1 MSNVVTFNPTAG
13 LPALPA
19 DLVRAGEEMSAE
31 LGGGLQGRVFNRI
44 AIRQGRFVM
53 LTGGE
58 VVQRLEKDHID
69 VVIVGSS
76 PNVSRVFYIKG
87 YDANAP
93 KERPTCWSHNG
104 VTPASDVAEENRQG
118 SACNTC
124 PKNEKGSA
132 KDGKSRACAFKKA
145 IAIVPGGGE
154 EVRGINAAEP
164 APWQMVVNAQSM
176 YDDSQPDQN
185 LYSLKGFVEFLGRP
199 RQGAPKGI
207 PAGYLLTRIQIDVE
221 ATTSKCWFSPLGYL
235 TPDQIAKSVKLFRSD
250 EVRDLLDQTA
260 DETALAQ
267 HDRSPGVPETDRT
280 MATPPAATPAAAAP
294 KAAAPKAAAPT
305 PPPPPPAPAA
315 EQAADGDED
324 LQPIHW
330 IDYATDNA
338 VDTDTI
344 DAIYALGG
352 PGSAG
357 GRKIWDQLVGL
368 ELDELVVLALEG
380 ATTYNPAPPPTAPAP
395 AAPKVKRGRPSMTAE
410 EKAAAAAARAAKKA
424 AAEPAQSENP
434 APIEAQQ
441 SLPIQP
447 APTPAAPP
455 PAQPTGVPPG
465 GAGEPTRA
473 QTLASR
479 ISKFDD

>member
-1 MSNVVTFNPTAG
+1 MSNVVQFNPTAS

-19 DLVRAGEEMSAE
+19 DLLRAGEEMSAE

-104 VTPASDVAEENRQG
+104 VTPANDVAEENRQG

-124 PKNEKGSA
+124 PMNAKGSA

-154 EVRGINAAEP
+154 EVKGINAAEP

-185 LYSLKGFVEFLGRP
+185 LYSLKGFVEFLGRS

-280 MATPPAATPAAAAP
+280 MATP
-294 KAAAPKAAAPT
+294 
-305 PPPPPPAPAA
+305 APAA

-380 ATTYNPAPPPTAPAP
+380 ATTYNPAPPP

>member
-1 MSNVVTFNPTAG
+1 MSNVVQFNPTAS

-19 DLVRAGEEMSAE
+19 DLLRAGEEMSAE

-87 YDANAP
+87 YDVNAP

-154 EVRGINAAEP
+154 EVKGINATEP
-164 APWQMVVNAQSM
+164 VPWQMVVNAQSM

-267 HDRSPGVPETDRT
+267 HDRSPGVPEIDRT
-280 MATPPAATPAAAAP
+280 MATPPAAT
-294 KAAAPKAAAPT
+294 
-305 PPPPPPAPAA
+305 PAPAA

-441 SLPIQP
+441 SLP
-447 APTPAAPP
+447 
-455 PAQPTGVPPG
+455 TGVPPG

>member
-1 MSNVVTFNPTAG
+1 MSNVVQFNPTAG

-154 EVRGINAAEP
+154 EVKGINAAEP

-250 EVRDLLDQTA
+250 EVRDLLDQSA
-260 DETALAQ
+260 DEAALAQ

-280 MATPPAATPAAAAP
+280 VTAPAAAP
-294 KAAAPKAAAPT
+294 TPKAAAPT
-305 PPPPPPAPAA
+305 PPPPSPAA
-315 EQAADGDED
+315 EQAAEGDEG

-380 ATTYNPAPPPTAPAP
+380 ATTYNPAPAP

-465 GAGEPTRA
+465 GAGAPTRA